1 MRYFTKE
8 WYNDSLIA
16 DMCFQLRKNEIAS
29 VYSEK
34 FFEKLYA
41 VEERAY
47 EKYAKRNAKATKQ
60 GFDKEA
66 VAREFANN
74 YKENLEFVKANLP
87 EDILANVK
95 DVRVL
100 ALGTATNDIAMQITR
115 FCGKKNRLCEAAE
128 REYNNAS
135 EEADEKVGGAVANR
149 LLTLIGS
156 EIISIENN
164 GENATLIFNPAESS
178 ETRSITLENATLV
191 GTDGSLGGATIA
203 KYELL
208 TAKDG
213 GFEFAILAL
222 GKDNSLLTVS
232 YKADSL
238 SV

>member
-1 MRYFTKE
+1 
-8 WYNDSLIA
+8 
-16 DMCFQLRKNEIAS
+16 MCFQLRKNESAS
-29 VYSEK
+29 VFSEK

-41 VEERAY
+41 AEERAY
-47 EKYAKRNAKATKQ
+47 AKYAKRNAKATKQ
-60 GFDKEA
+60 SFDKEA

-115 FCGKKNRLCEAAE
+115 FCGKKNRLCEAVE

-156 EIISIENN
+156 EIVSIENN
-164 GENATLIFNPAESS
+164 GENATLIFSPAESG
-178 ETRSITLENATLV
+178 ETRSIILENATLV
-191 GTDGSLGGATIA
+191 ESNEPLNGASIV

-208 TAKDG
+208 IAQDE
-213 GFEFAILAL
+213 GFEFNVLAL
-222 GKDNSLLTVS
+222 GKDSSILTAS
-232 YKADSL
+232 YKARNL